1 MVGNDT
7 IRRTAYLR
15 RCIFGILR
23 LPVPH
28 IFRFRLELLPFILLF
43 CDFGRG
49 WRKLQLNFSVKG
61 GKFGLQLLQLVL
73 LSISS
78 TSFFALYWSMME
90 GILSIALR
98 KLRAAAN
105 GSAIARCPL
114 L

>member
-28 IFRFRLELLPFILLF
+28 IFRFRLDLLPFVLLF
-43 CDFGRG
+43 GDFGRG
-49 WRKLQLNFSVKG
+49 WRKLQLNFRSRAA
-61 GKFGLQLLQLVL
+61 
-73 LSISS
+73 SS
-78 TSFFALYWSMME
+78 DFNCFSSSSFFPHLTRY
-90 GILSIALR
+90 
-98 KLRAAAN
+98 
-105 GSAIARCPL
+105 L

>member
-1 MVGNDT
+1 MGFLLGIQSRTPDYDMVGNDT

-73 LSISS
+73 LLPHL
-78 TSFFALYWSMME
+78 TRY
-90 GILSIALR
+90 
-98 KLRAAAN
+98 
-105 GSAIARCPL
+105 L